1 MAVLLVVPWSP
12 AGTASMQALLPAA
25 QAWITWL
32 EPALRV
38 HALRLVET
46 QGRSRLHMQV
56 SLAQP
61 VRVGEREVQPHARGR
76 AWVSIPAGQ
85 AWQAPVLLAIVL
97 VLWPSR
103 RPLERAW
110 RVLPGLAAAL
120 VLLALDTP
128 LVMLAEV
135 RALLRD
141 AHGVRDVDALV
152 AWADFLSHGGR
163 ALMALG
169 AAALVLRV
177 TRPSGHH
184 P

>member
-1 MAVLLVVPWSP
+1 MLLIVPWSP

-25 QAWITWL
+25 QAWIGWL
-32 EPALRV
+32 EPALQV
-38 HALRLVET
+38 HSLRLVET
-46 QGRSRLHMQV
+46 QGRSRVHMQV
-56 SLAQP
+56 SLAKP
-61 VRVGEREVQPHARGR
+61 VRVGEREVRPHARGR
-76 AWVSIPAGQ
+76 AWVSVPAGQ

-120 VLLALDTP
+120 VLLAFDTP

-135 RALLRD
+135 RELLRQ
-141 AHGVRDVDALV
+141 AHGVRDFDTLV
-152 AWADFLSHGGR
+152 AWADFLGHGGR
-163 ALMALG
+163 VLLALG
-169 AAALVLRV
+169 AAALVLRA